1 MSIDLSKIKERIAKM
16 LAKADNNTNEHEAA
30 AAAQMARKLMD
41 KYQIDEIDIGAVTDG
56 QQFGEELSDET
67 YKYMPQWKNILSVAV
82 GRYNDC
88 ESGAVPSSVGGD
100 KYQIKWMGFKDDVKI
115 AKQMYNYL
123 CAVID
128 QCTSTYMR
136 DMGYTRYN
144 ARVGTIFK
152 EAMAARLCVRLRA
165 MTEEREAE
173 AITATGTSLII
184 VKSTAVAEYFGEV
197 KYAKTKYK
205 APSKPDELIAAVA
218 GQAAGEKAAINNVLE
233 S

>member
-41 KYQIDEIDIGAVTDG
+41 KYQIDEIDIGAITDG

-67 YKYMPQWKNILSVAV
+67 YKYMPKWKNILSVAI

-88 ESGAVPSSVGGD
+88 ESDAVTHSGD
-100 KYQIKWMGFKDDVKI
+100 TYQIRWMGFKDDVKI

-128 QCTSTYMR
+128 QCTSVYMR
-136 DMGYTRYN
+136 DQGYTRYN
-144 ARVGTIFK
+144 ARVGTVFK
-152 EAMAARLCVRLRA
+152 EAMAARLCSRLRE
-165 MTEEREAE
+165 MTKEREAE
-173 AITATGTSLII
+173 ATTATGTSLIV

-197 KYAKTKYK
+197 KYGEVKYK

-218 GQAAGEKAAINNVLE
+218 GQAAGEKAAINTVLE
-233 S
+233 AQ